1 AAYLAA
7 GLAVIFSLVAEY
19 GFGLATMAYLRAAIA
34 TAVIVSTVRP
44 WKFPAVNTTL
54 ARCVWTA
61 QWLVIFALL
70 LSAAAPRYRVDLLHI
85 LFIGGFTLLIL
96 AVGTRVTLSH
106 GGHNLGQERRSWPL
120 RIAVTAGL
128 IAMLARVGAPF
139 AGFTYFEHLALAGLL
154 WVCGGAFW
162 GLCLFLLICYRAS
175 FHA

>member
-1 AAYLAA
+1 
-7 GLAVIFSLVAEY
+7 
-19 GFGLATMAYLRAAIA
+19 
-34 TAVIVSTVRP
+34 
-44 WKFPAVNTTL
+44 VNTTL

-61 QWLVIFALL
+61 QWLVILALW

-85 LFIGGFTLLIL
+85 LFIGGFTLLIF

-139 AGFTYFEHLALAGLL
+139 AGFTYFQHLALAGLL
-154 WVCGGAFW
+154 WIGGVAFW
-162 GLCLFLLICYRAS
+162 GFHLFRLIRS
-175 FHA
+175 SSSSHA